1 VPAASV
7 AHTRSVPAY
16 VPAAALPV
24 GPGAAVPDNE
34 ALEDDE
40 PELEPEDDPEDDVED
55 AVEEGKVSVREA
67 LDSVQNC
74 WESASALVRS
84 EGQPPVMQSYMPLV
98 NLVRFLSRK
107 KEDVRMGRKR
117 WKKVCV
123 LRCAVAVNV
132 DDAQAARVSDG
143 HSEAVIH
150 CRIPLVLLPI
160 QSKRCNTPQ
169 VE

>member
-16 VPAAALPV
+16 APAAALPV

-40 PELEPEDDPEDDVED
+40 SELEPEDDPEDDVED

-74 WESASALVRS
+74 WESVSALVRS

-107 KEDVRMGRKR
+107 KSGCQDRREETEESMRTWVRSSNQRR
-117 WKKVCV
+117 
-123 LRCAVAVNV
+123 LYLSSSR
-132 DDAQAARVSDG
+132 
-143 HSEAVIH
+143 
-150 CRIPLVLLPI
+150 
-160 QSKRCNTPQ
+160 
-169 VE
+169 